1 MTSRLRNKRSS
12 KYENKIFPFFT
23 SQEKSP
29 WLYRPHFVSLVSF
42 CFFSSHQTMMANEVH
57 NWIQQIPPDKDI
69 FPVQYIYRLV
79 DISVCTQL
87 GGENVINV

>member
-1 MTSRLRNKRSS
+1 ML
-12 KYENKIFPFFT
+12 
-23 SQEKSP
+23 
-29 WLYRPHFVSLVSF
+29 
-42 CFFSSHQTMMANEVH
+42 ANAVH
-57 NWIQQIPPDKDI
+57 NWNQQILPHKDI